1 MVPPPVPGMER
12 AARLINKS
20 KLSRSVLSDDD
31 LARAVWP
38 AAVGKTIASHTVRVK
53 IVRTTLVVEMEDAMW
68 QKQLYPLA
76 SQILHRL
83 RTVTGSSDI
92 QDIEFRAAVARRQPQ
107 RAESREGGAV
117 QPVHTDEADHIQD
130 PVLKR
135 VYRMSRKRASA

>member
-1 MVPPPVPGMER
+1 MVPPPVLGMER

-92 QDIEFRAAVARRQPQ
+92 QDIEFRAAIARRQPQ

>member
-1 MVPPPVPGMER
+1 MVPPPVLGMER

-76 SQILHRL
+76 SQILQRL
-83 RTVTGSSDI
+83 RTVTGSNDI
-92 QDIEFRAAVARRQPQ
+92 QDIEFRAAIARRQPQ
-107 RAESREGGAV
+107 RAESREGGTV